1 MTTRNPIPLSLDT
14 LHNGLFY
21 RTLSNT
27 YEYLWN
33 KVSYF
38 LLLPKRQ
45 TMVKEIDKNE
55 VNRVN
60 KIVCDYFKINI
71 EDLYKEG
78 KKNKVCTNAFCHI
91 LHYLHCV
98 DKMSIEQLA
107 REYRRKRRI
116 LLSHI
121 AKHKDFIRIYNT
133 TRKESEDIYRLLKE
147 KN

>member
-1 MTTRNPIPLSLDT
+1 MLVPPSLDA
-14 LHNGLFY
+14 LSNGLFD
-21 RTLSNT
+21 RRLSNT

-33 KVSYF
+33 KVSEC
-38 LLLPKRQ
+38 LILPKRQ

-60 KIVCDYFKINI
+60 KIVCDYFKINV

-78 KKNKVCTNAFCHI
+78 KKNKVCTTAFCHI
-91 LHYLHCV
+91 LYYLHCV

-121 AKHKDFIRIYNT
+121 AKHKDFMRIYNT
-133 TRKESEDIYRLLKE
+133 TRKESVELYRLLE
-147 KN
+147 KTD

>member
-1 MTTRNPIPLSLDT
+1 MLVPSRLDT
-14 LHNGLFY
+14 LSNDLFD
-21 RTLSNT
+21 RWLSNT

-33 KVSYF
+33 KVSEF
-38 LLLPKRQ
+38 LFLSKRQ

-78 KKNKVCTNAFCHI
+78 KKNKICTNAFCHI

-121 AKHKDFIRIYNT
+121 AKHKDFMRIYNT
-133 TRKESEDIYRLLKE
+133 TRKESEEIYRLLEE

>member
-1 MTTRNPIPLSLDT
+1 
-14 LHNGLFY
+14 
-21 RTLSNT
+21 
-27 YEYLWN
+27 
-33 KVSYF
+33 
-38 LLLPKRQ
+38 
-45 TMVKEIDKNE
+45 MVKEIDKTE

-107 REYRRKRRI
+107 REYKRKRRI

-133 TRKESEDIYRLLKE
+133 TRKESEVLYGLLEE
-147 KN
+147 KG

>member
-1 MTTRNPIPLSLDT
+1 MLVPSSLDT
-14 LHNGLFY
+14 LSNGLIDRGF
-21 RTLSNT
+21 SNT

-33 KVSYF
+33 KVSEF
-38 LLLPKRQ
+38 LFLPKRQ
-45 TMVKEIDKNE
+45 TMVKEIDMTE

-60 KIVCDYFKINI
+60 KIVWDYFKIDI

-107 REYRRKRRI
+107 REYKRKRRI

-133 TRKESEDIYRLLKE
+133 TRKESEEIYCLLEE
-147 KN
+147 KG

>member
-1 MTTRNPIPLSLDT
+1 
-14 LHNGLFY
+14 
-21 RTLSNT
+21 
-27 YEYLWN
+27 
-33 KVSYF
+33 
-38 LLLPKRQ
+38 
-45 TMVKEIDKNE
+45 MVKEIDKTE

-78 KKNKVCTNAFCHI
+78 KKNKVCTTAFCHI
-91 LHYLHCV
+91 LYYLHCV

-133 TRKESEDIYRLLKE
+133 TRKESEEIYCLLEE

>member
-1 MTTRNPIPLSLDT
+1 MLVPPSLDT
-14 LHNGLFY
+14 LPNGLFD
-21 RTLSNT
+21 RRLSNT

-33 KVSYF
+33 KVSEY
-38 LLLPKRQ
+38 LILPKRQ

-60 KIVCDYFKINI
+60 KIVCDYFKINV

-78 KKNKVCTNAFCHI
+78 KKNKVCTTAFCHI
-91 LHYLHCV
+91 LYYLHCV

-121 AKHKDFIRIYNT
+121 AKHKDFMRIYNT
-133 TRKESEDIYRLLKE
+133 TRKENEEIYRLLEE
-147 KN
+147 KD

>member
-1 MTTRNPIPLSLDT
+1 MLVPSSLDT
-14 LHNGLFY
+14 LSNGLFD
-21 RTLSNT
+21 RGLSNT

-33 KVSYF
+33 KVSEF
-38 LLLPKRQ
+38 LFLPKRQ
-45 TMVKEIDKNE
+45 TMVKEIDKTE

-60 KIVCDYFKINI
+60 KIVCDYFKIDI

-107 REYRRKRRI
+107 REYKRKRRI

-133 TRKESEDIYRLLKE
+133 TRKESEEIYCLLEE
-147 KN
+147 KG

>member
-1 MTTRNPIPLSLDT
+1 MTILNFVPSSLDT
-14 LHNGLFY
+14 LSNGLFY
-21 RTLSNT
+21 RRLSNT

-33 KVSYF
+33 KVSEY
-38 LLLPKRQ
+38 LILPKRQ
-45 TMVKEIDKNE
+45 TMVKDIDKNE

-78 KKNKVCTNAFCHI
+78 KKNKVCTTAFCHI

-107 REYRRKRRI
+107 REYKRKRRI

-133 TRKESEDIYRLLKE
+133 TRKESEEIYCLLEE
-147 KN
+147 KG